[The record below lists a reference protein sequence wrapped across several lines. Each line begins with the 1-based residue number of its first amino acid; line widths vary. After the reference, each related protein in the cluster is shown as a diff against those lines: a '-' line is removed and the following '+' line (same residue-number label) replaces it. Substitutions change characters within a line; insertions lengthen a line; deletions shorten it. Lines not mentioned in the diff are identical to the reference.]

1 LFYDIFS
8 KKAYLGYPIKQN
20 TKASYLPPLF
30 LRTKL
35 AEAPIQNGIFTDF
48 APTLHRLWYGGTTDL
63 QRTWNEGNINVE

>member
-1 LFYDIFS
+1 MIFFS

-48 APTLHRLWYGGTTDL
+48 APTLHRLWYGG
-63 QRTWNEGNINVE
+63 RTKEERRINGGTKA